1 MNGWPSSGALLRTF
15 RQWMKKLYCEAF
27 TCTLA
32 PQFKVCVLI
41 IDLNLLFPLQMHYI
55 IFNRHPVLT
64 VKVPDKRK
72 TGKCIN
78 MEISVLEY
86 YIFFHSLTHKRT
98 QTHTHNIQTVQGMQ
112 CCTVTISIICC
123 SLTSLY
129 LHHLMLHL
137 SSPSSTDLSLPI

>member
-64 VKVPDKRK
+64 VKVPDKRQ

-78 MEISVLEY
+78 MEISVGILH
-86 YIFFHSLTHKRT
+86 FLSLTHT
-98 QTHTHNIQTVQGMQ
+98 QRNTNTYTQ
-112 CCTVTISIICC
+112 
-123 SLTSLY
+123 Y
-129 LHHLMLHL
+129 LDSSRNVVLHCYHLNHLLQSHL
-137 SSPSSTDLSLPI
+137 SLSPSSDVAPLFSIIY